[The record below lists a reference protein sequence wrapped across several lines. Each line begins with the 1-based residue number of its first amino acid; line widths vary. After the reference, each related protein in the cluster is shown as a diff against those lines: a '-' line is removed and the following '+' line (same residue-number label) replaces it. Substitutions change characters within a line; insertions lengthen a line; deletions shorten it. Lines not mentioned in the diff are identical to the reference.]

1 MFMKGY
7 VKLNGK
13 VVGKG
18 KDIKSVLKHIAKM
31 FKAGHSDINVSGGRI
46 GRWQR

>member
-1 MFMKGY
+1 MKVY

-18 KDIKSVLKHIAKM
+18 KDIKSVFKHGAKM
-31 FKAGHSDINVSGGRI
+31 FREGHSDINVSGGRI
-46 GRWQR
+46 GRWQK